1 MGRGC
6 ASPAPC
12 QKRPRA
18 DDPRCMPA
26 TVSFHALSGMPE
38 VRSGDDLSTLIRRA
52 LVDSGLSL
60 SASDLLVVAQ
70 KIVSKAEGRL
80 IRLADVT
87 PSTEA
92 NALAERVQKDPR
104 FVELVLRESSEVLRA
119 VPNIL
124 ITRHRCGWVMA
135 NAGIDRSNI
144 PGAEDHVLLLPLDC
158 DASAR
163 RLREALAPERPAVI
177 ISDSFGRPWREGT
190 VNVALGVAGYTGLLD
205 LRGSTDRHGR
215 TLQSTQIALADA
227 VAAGAGLVMG
237 ESTEGIPVTLVR
249 GLDFSHPVT
258 DGQAIVRSRE
268 GDLFR

>member
-1 MGRGC
+1 
-6 ASPAPC
+6 
-12 QKRPRA
+12 
-18 DDPRCMPA
+18 MP
-26 TVSFHALSGMPE
+26 TSVSFLALRGLPE
-38 VRSGDDLSTLIRRA
+38 IRAGDDLAGIIRA
-52 LVDSGLSL
+52 GLSENGL
-60 SASDLLVVAQ
+60 ALESTDLLVVAQ
-70 KIVSKAEGRL
+70 KIVSKAEGRHV
-80 IRLADVT
+80 RLSEVV

-92 NALAERVQKDPR
+92 QELALTVQKDPR
-104 FVELVLRESSEVLRA
+104 FVELVLRESKEILRA

-144 PGAEDHVLLLPLDC
+144 PDAEDHVLLLPEDC

-163 RLREALAPERPAVI
+163 RLREALSPKHPAII

-190 VNVALGVAGYTGLLD
+190 VNVALGVAGYAAVLD
-205 LRGSTDRHGR
+205 LRGTTDRQGR

-249 GLDFSHPVT
+249 GLDFSLPLS
-258 DGQAIVRSRE
+258 DGQSIVRPSE

>member
-1 MGRGC
+1 MSGV
-6 ASPAPC
+6 
-12 QKRPRA
+12 
-18 DDPRCMPA
+18 
-26 TVSFHALSGMPE
+26 VSFLALRGLPE
-38 VRSGDDLSTLIRRA
+38 IRAGDDLAALIRAA
-52 LVDSGLSL
+52 LRESGLQLKSK
-60 SASDLLVVAQ
+60 DLLVVAQ

-80 IRLADVT
+80 VRLADVA
-87 PSTEA
+87 PSAEA
-92 NALAERVQKDPR
+92 QALALTVQKDPR
-104 FVELVLRESSEVLRA
+104 FVELVLRESREVLRA

-144 PGAEDHVLLLPLDC
+144 PDAEDHVLLLPEDC

-163 RLREALAPERPAVI
+163 RLRDALAPEHPAVI

-190 VNVALGVAGYTGLLD
+190 VNVALGVAGYSAVLD
-205 LRGSTDRHGR
+205 LRGTTDRHGR

-237 ESTEGIPVTLVR
+237 ESIEGIPVTLVR
-249 GLDFSHPVT
+249 GLDFSWPLS
-258 DGQAIVRSRE
+258 DGQSIVRPSE

>member
-1 MGRGC
+1 
-6 ASPAPC
+6 
-12 QKRPRA
+12 
-18 DDPRCMPA
+18 MPTA
-26 TVSFHALSGMPE
+26 VSFLALQGLPE
-38 VRSGDDLSTLIRRA
+38 IRAGDDLASIIRVSLRE
-52 LVDSGLSL
+52 SGLVLGSH
-60 SASDLLVVAQ
+60 DLLVVAQ

-80 IRLADVT
+80 VRLSEVT

-92 NALAERVQKDPR
+92 QALAAKVQKDPR
-104 FVELVLRESSEVLRA
+104 FVELVLRESKEILRA

-144 PGAEDHVLLLPLDC
+144 PDADEHVLLLPEDC
-158 DASAR
+158 DTSAR
-163 RLREALAPERPAVI
+163 RLREALAPEHPAVI

-190 VNVALGVAGYTGLLD
+190 VNVALGVAGYAGVLD
-205 LRGSTDRHGR
+205 LRGTTDRAGR

-237 ESTEGIPVTLVR
+237 ESTEGVPVTLVR
-249 GLDFSHPVT
+249 GLDFSVPVS
-258 DGQAIVRSRE
+258 DGRSIVRPSE

>member
-1 MGRGC
+1 
-6 ASPAPC
+6 
-12 QKRPRA
+12 
-18 DDPRCMPA
+18 MP
-26 TVSFHALSGMPE
+26 TSVSFLALRGLPE
-38 VRSGDDLSTLIRRA
+38 IRASDNLAATIRIALNENGLTLEPN
-52 LVDSGLSL
+52 
-60 SASDLLVVAQ
+60 DLLVVAQ

-80 IRLADVT
+80 VRLSDVT
-87 PSTEA
+87 PTAEA
-92 NALAERVQKDPR
+92 QALAVKTLKDPR
-104 FVELVLRESSEVLRA
+104 FVELVLRESKEILRA

-144 PGAEDHVLLLPLDC
+144 PDAEDHVLLLPEDC

-163 RLREALAPERPAVI
+163 RLREALSPEHPAII

-190 VNVALGVAGYTGLLD
+190 VNVALGVAGYAAVLD
-205 LRGSTDRHGR
+205 LRGTADRQGR

-249 GLDFSHPVT
+249 GLDFSLPLS
-258 DGQAIVRSRE
+258 DGRSIVRPSE

>member
-1 MGRGC
+1 MPKSVNFFAVSGL
-6 ASPAPC
+6 PEI
-12 QKRPRA
+12 RA
-18 DDPRCMPA
+18 
-26 TVSFHALSGMPE
+26 
-38 VRSGDDLSTLIRRA
+38 GDDLAALIRHA
-52 LVDSGLSL
+52 IHESGLVLESY
-60 SASDLLVVAQ
+60 DLLVIAQ

-80 IRLADVT
+80 VRLAEVT
-87 PSTEA
+87 PSAEA
-92 NALAERVQKDPR
+92 EALALKVQKDPR
-104 FVELVLRESSEVLRA
+104 FVELVLRESSEVVRA

-144 PGAEDHVLLLPLDC
+144 PNADDHVLLLPKDC

-163 RLREALAPERPAVI
+163 RLREALAPAHPAVI

-190 VNVALGVAGYTGLLD
+190 VNVALGVAGYASVLD
-205 LRGSTDRHGR
+205 LRGTTDREGR

-249 GLDFSHPVT
+249 GLDFSAPLS
-258 DGQAIVRSRE
+258 DGRSLVRPSE

>member
-1 MGRGC
+1 
-6 ASPAPC
+6 
-12 QKRPRA
+12 
-18 DDPRCMPA
+18 MPTA
-26 TVSFHALSGMPE
+26 VSFLALQGLPE
-38 VRSGDDLSTLIRRA
+38 IRAGDDLASIIRASLRE
-52 LVDSGLSL
+52 SGLVLGSL
-60 SASDLLVVAQ
+60 DLLVVAQ

-80 IRLADVT
+80 VRLSEVT

-92 NALAERVQKDPR
+92 QALAVKVQKDPR
-104 FVELVLRESSEVLRA
+104 FVELVLRESKEVLRA

-144 PGAEDHVLLLPLDC
+144 PDADEHVLLLPEDC

-163 RLREALAPERPAVI
+163 RLREALAPEHPAVI

-190 VNVALGVAGYTGLLD
+190 VNVALGVAGYAGVLD
-205 LRGSTDRHGR
+205 LRGTTDRAGR

-237 ESTEGIPVTLVR
+237 ESTEGVPVTLVR
-249 GLDFSHPVT
+249 GLDFSVPVS
-258 DGQAIVRSRE
+258 DGRSIVRPSE

>member
-1 MGRGC
+1 MPKSVNFFAVSGL
-6 ASPAPC
+6 PEI
-12 QKRPRA
+12 RA
-18 DDPRCMPA
+18 
-26 TVSFHALSGMPE
+26 
-38 VRSGDDLSTLIRRA
+38 GDDLAALIRHA
-52 LVDSGLSL
+52 IHESGLVLESH
-60 SASDLLVVAQ
+60 DLLVVAQ

-80 IRLADVT
+80 VRLAEVT
-87 PSTEA
+87 PSVEA
-92 NALAERVQKDPR
+92 EALALKVQKDPR
-104 FVELVLRESSEVLRA
+104 FVELVLRESSEVVRA

-144 PGAEDHVLLLPLDC
+144 PNADDHVLLLPEDC

-163 RLREALAPERPAVI
+163 RLREALAPEHPAVI

-190 VNVALGVAGYTGLLD
+190 VNVALGVAGYASVLD
-205 LRGSTDRHGR
+205 LRGTVDREGR

-227 VAAGAGLVMG
+227 IAAGAGLVMG

-249 GLDFSHPVT
+249 GLDFSAPLS
-258 DGQAIVRSRE
+258 DGRSLVRPSE

>member
-1 MGRGC
+1 MPKSVNFFALTGL
-6 ASPAPC
+6 PEI
-12 QKRPRA
+12 RA
-18 DDPRCMPA
+18 
-26 TVSFHALSGMPE
+26 
-38 VRSGDDLSTLIRRA
+38 GDDLAALIRHA
-52 LVDSGLSL
+52 IHESGLVLESH
-60 SASDLLVVAQ
+60 DLLVVAQ

-80 IRLADVT
+80 VRLAEVT
-87 PSTEA
+87 PSVEA
-92 NALAERVQKDPR
+92 EALALKVQKDPR
-104 FVELVLRESSEVLRA
+104 FVELVLRESSEVVRA

-144 PGAEDHVLLLPLDC
+144 PNADDHVLLLPEDC

-163 RLREALAPERPAVI
+163 RLREALAPEHPAVI

-190 VNVALGVAGYTGLLD
+190 VNVALGVAGYASVLD
-205 LRGSTDRHGR
+205 LRGTVDREGR

-227 VAAGAGLVMG
+227 IAAGAGLVMG

-249 GLDFSHPVT
+249 GLDFSAPLS
-258 DGQAIVRSRE
+258 DGRSLVRPSE

>member
-1 MGRGC
+1 MPKSVNFFAVSGL
-6 ASPAPC
+6 PEI
-12 QKRPRA
+12 RA
-18 DDPRCMPA
+18 
-26 TVSFHALSGMPE
+26 
-38 VRSGDDLSTLIRRA
+38 GDDLAALIRQAIHENGFA
-52 LVDSGLSL
+52 LESH
-60 SASDLLVVAQ
+60 DLLVIAQ

-80 IRLADVT
+80 VRLTEVT
-87 PSTEA
+87 PSVEA
-92 NALAERVQKDPR
+92 EALALKVQKDPR
-104 FVELVLRESSEVLRA
+104 FVELVLRESSEVVRA

-144 PGAEDHVLLLPLDC
+144 PNADDHVLLLPEDC

-163 RLREALAPERPAVI
+163 RLREALAPEHPAVI

-190 VNVALGVAGYTGLLD
+190 VNVALGVAGYASMLD
-205 LRGSTDRHGR
+205 LRGTTDREGR

-227 VAAGAGLVMG
+227 IAAGAGLVMG

-249 GLDFSHPVT
+249 GLDFSAPLS
-258 DGQAIVRSRE
+258 DGRSLVRPSE

>member
-1 MGRGC
+1 
-6 ASPAPC
+6 
-12 QKRPRA
+12 
-18 DDPRCMPA
+18 MPA
-26 TVSFHALSGMPE
+26 AVSFLALRGVPE
-38 VRSGDDLSTLIRRA
+38 IKAGDDLAAIIRAA
-52 LVDSGLSL
+52 LRQTGLQLESG
-60 SASDLLVVAQ
+60 DLLVVAQ
-70 KIVSKAEGRL
+70 KIVSKSEGRL
-80 IRLADVT
+80 VRLSEIA
-87 PSTEA
+87 PSLEA
-92 NALAERVQKDPR
+92 QALALKVQKDPR
-104 FVELVLRESSEVLRA
+104 FVELVLRESDEVLRA

-144 PGAEDHVLLLPLDC
+144 PDAEDQVLLLTQDC

-163 RLREALAPERPAVI
+163 RLREALAPEHPAVI

-190 VNVALGVAGYTGLLD
+190 VNVALGVAGYTGVLD
-205 LRGSTDRHGR
+205 LRGTTDRQGR

-249 GLDFSHPVT
+249 GLDFSWPLS
-258 DGQAIVRSRE
+258 DGQSIVRPSE